1 MTRKV
6 THEIKLPKSLTA
18 AIYVIAITNIFSSH
32 RFIGV
37 APAPKEKGVAFMA
50 SP

>member
-18 AIYVIAITNIFSSH
+18 AIYVIAITNIF
-32 RFIGV
+32 IALIV
-37 APAPKEKGVAFMA
+37 L
-50 SP
+50 